1 MTRRILLA
9 GLLATLAGCGPA
21 TLSTLDGAAR
31 LGGGPARVA
40 SAVPYGDHP
49 RQRLDV
55 YAPRGA
61 GDVKRPVV
69 VFFYGGA
76 WSSGSRGAY
85 AFAGRA
91 YAGEGFVAVVP
102 DYRLVPEVRFP
113 AFVEDGAAS
122 LRWVRDNIARYGGD
136 PARVTVAGHSAGA
149 HIAALLA
156 LDPRWLRGA
165 GVASGFIRA
174 GALMAG
180 PYDFLPFDD
189 ARSLAAFGA
198 WPRPAET
205 QPITYARADAPPLW
219 LATGTSDTTVRPRN
233 GEALAA
239 RLRAAGAS
247 PTVRL
252 YPGRGHADLVIGLA
266 RPLRGRVSTL
276 ADSAAY
282 LREHSR

>member
-1 MTRRILLA
+1 MNRRFLLA
-9 GLLATLAGCGPA
+9 ALLATLAGCGPA

-40 SAVPYGDHP
+40 SAIPYGDGP

-55 YAPRGA
+55 YAPRGGGA
-61 GDVKRPVV
+61 ARRPVV
-69 VFFYGGA
+69 VFFYGGG
-76 WSSGSRGAY
+76 WSAGSRGAY

-113 AFVEDGAAS
+113 GFVQDGAAA
-122 LRWVRDNIARYGGD
+122 LRWVRANIARYGGD

-156 LDPRWLRGA
+156 LDPRWLREA
-165 GVASGFIRA
+165 GIDPRVVRA

-189 ARSLAAFGA
+189 ARSLAAFGG

-205 QPITYARADAPPLW
+205 QPITYARRDAPPLW
-219 LATGTSDTTVRPRN
+219 LATGTTDTTVRPRN
-233 GEALAA
+233 SEALAA

-247 PTVRL
+247 PTL
-252 YPGRGHADLVIGLA
+252 KFYPGRGHADLVIGLA
-266 RPLRGRVSTL
+266 RPLRGRVATL
-276 ADSAAY
+276 ADSAAF

>member
-1 MTRRILLA
+1 MNRRALIA

-31 LGGGPARVA
+31 LGGGPTRVA
-40 SAVPYGDHP
+40 SAVAYGDHP

-55 YAPRGA
+55 YTSRRA
-61 GDVKRPVV
+61 GDAKRPVV

-76 WSSGSRGAY
+76 WSAGSRGAY

-113 AFVEDGAAS
+113 AFIQDGAAAM
-122 LRWVRDNIARYGGD
+122 RWVRDNIARYGGD
-136 PARVTVAGHSAGA
+136 PARVTVACHSAGA

-165 GVASGFIRA
+165 GVDPGFIRA

-189 ARSLAAFGA
+189 ARSLAAFGR

-219 LATGTSDTTVRPRN
+219 LAHGLTDTTVRPHN
-233 GEALAA
+233 SEALAA

-247 PTVRL
+247 PTLKL

-282 LREHSR
+282 LREHGR